1 MTFLASHLQLL
12 SGSNYPIVS
21 ETNMHNFW
29 MQKALEEAK
38 KSLSKNE
45 VPVGAVIVFDGEIIG
60 RGHNQPILKKDPTSH
75 AEIEAIRT
83 ASEAINNYRL
93 KGADLYVTLEP
104 CAMCYGAIVHSR
116 ISNIFFGASD
126 QKSGVCGSCE
136 DLSEK
141 TYFNHKPNITGQIMN
156 KECSKILKDFFKAKR
171 S

>member
-1 MTFLASHLQLL
+1 VLHL
-12 SGSNYPIVS
+12 SGSNYLIVS
-21 ETNMHNFW
+21 ETNMRNFW

-141 TYFNHKPNITGQIMN
+141 KYFNHKPHITGHIMAN
-156 KECSKILKDFFKAKR
+156 ECSKILKDFFKARR

>member
-1 MTFLASHLQLL
+1 MKRL
-12 SGSNYPIVS
+12 NYNRH
-21 ETNMHNFW
+21 EKW
-29 MQKALEEAK
+29 MLHAINEAE
-38 KSLSKNE
+38 KSMNLNE
-45 VPVGAVIVFDGEIIG
+45 VPVGAIIVLNDEIIG

-75 AEIEAIRT
+75 AEIEAIRN
-83 ASEAINNYRL
+83 ASEEIKNYRL

-104 CAMCYGAIVHSR
+104 CTMCYGAIVHSR

-141 TYFNHKPNITGQIMN
+141 KYFNHKPHITGQIMN

>member
-1 MTFLASHLQLL
+1 MEKNSK
-12 SGSNYPIVS
+12 
-21 ETNMHNFW
+21 HNFW
-29 MQKALEEAK
+29 MQKALEEAQ

-45 VPVGAVIVFDGEIIG
+45 VPVGAVIVLDGKIIG

-83 ASEAINNYRL
+83 ASEAIKNYRL

-104 CAMCYGAIVHSR
+104 CTMCYGAIVHSR
-116 ISNIFFGASD
+116 ISNIFFGATD
-126 QKSGVCGSCE
+126 QKSGVCGSCD

-141 TYFNHKPNITGQIMN
+141 KYLNHKPNITGQIMN

>member
-1 MTFLASHLQLL
+1 MKRL
-12 SGSNYPIVS
+12 NYNRH
-21 ETNMHNFW
+21 EKW
-29 MQKALEEAK
+29 MLHAINEAE
-38 KSLSKNE
+38 KSMNLNE
-45 VPVGAVIVFDGEIIG
+45 VPVGAIIVLNDEIIG

-75 AEIEAIRT
+75 AEIEAIRN
-83 ASEAINNYRL
+83 ASEEIKNYRL

-104 CAMCYGAIVHSR
+104 CTMCYGAIVHSR

-141 TYFNHKPNITGQIMN
+141 KYFNHRTHITGQIMAN
-156 KECSKILKDFFKAKR
+156 ECSKILKDFFKSKR

>member
-1 MTFLASHLQLL
+1 MSK
-12 SGSNYPIVS
+12 I
-21 ETNMHNFW
+21 NMHNLW
-29 MQKALEEAK
+29 MQKALEEAE

-45 VPVGAVIVFDGEIIG
+45 VPIGAVIILDGKIIG

-75 AEIEAIRT
+75 AEIEAIRN
-83 ASEAINNYRL
+83 ASEEIKNYRL
-93 KGADLYVTLEP
+93 NGADLYVTLEP
-104 CAMCYGAIVHSR
+104 CTMCFGAIVHSR

-141 TYFNHKPNITGQIMN
+141 KYFNHKPHITGHIMAN
-156 KECSKILKDFFKAKR
+156 ECSKILIDFFKARR